1 MYITD
6 APASIKQLNHGQA
19 VANFVLSAT
28 PLLIYLCFVKQI
40 PDIV

>member
-1 MYITD
+1 MCITD
-6 APASIKQLNHGQA
+6 APASIRQLNYGQA
-19 VANFVLSAT
+19 VANLVLSTT